1 MASARFGGGVVQVYL
16 SVYNAV
22 LFMGWCAVFSGAVYA
37 LMKEGLGEVYAA
49 TAPVL
54 VYAQSAAVMECVH
67 IAFGMVR
74 SPLFSTLLQVF
85 SRVTL
90 LWIVTWPF
98 EHVQKSSLT
107 LMRCDLIDKNTA
119 ETRTH
124 IYTYIFTYIYTH
136 R

>member
-1 MASARFGGGVVQVYL
+1 MALGSIVKVYL
-16 SVYNAV
+16 SVYNAA
-22 LFMGWCAVFSGAVYA
+22 LFACWCAVFAGAVCA
-37 LMKEGLGEVYAA
+37 LKTEGLGAVFAA

-98 EHVQKSSLT
+98 EHVQTSSLT
-107 LMRCDLIDKNTA
+107 LVRYDLIGENSVKSHVH
-119 ETRTH
+119 TH
-124 IYTYIFTYIYTH
+124 ILSLSL
-136 R
+136 